1 MSIITFSSTDT
12 ENHIKMQP
20 CQNMMLH
27 SSEPSLI
34 QRNTSREISSGGRT
48 INNSNTRDASTSTVP
63 KTKHILSQT
72 TSVQLMAND
81 NQTLSRSDALQ
92 SHNDSFRPS
101 APEESRSQA
110 SR

>member
-1 MSIITFSSTDT
+1 
-12 ENHIKMQP
+12 
-20 CQNMMLH
+20 MLH

-34 QRNTSREISSGGRT
+34 QRNATRDISSAGRT

-63 KTKHILSQT
+63 KNKHILSQT

-81 NQTLSRSDALQ
+81 NQTLPGGEISQ
-92 SHNDSFRPS
+92 SHIDSYKPS
-101 APEESRSQA
+101 APEESRFQT